1 MGKGGGQNIPTDTT
15 TRTVSMPEFSDPYYR
30 RMLQGA
36 EDAMLPF
43 DPYTGR
49 STYTPYGGERVAESS
64 MYGDIGASRAMTRGI
79 AQTGIAGM
87 PEAMQAGRRG
97 MAATGRGIGYTD
109 QSVNRLRGAGQY
121 NPMAFNQYR
130 FSQPDM
136 FTGNSISQYMSP
148 YMQNAVDVQKQQART
163 DFDRSQA
170 GRDAQ
175 AVSAGAFGGSRR
187 GIVDALAQEGLQKQL
202 GDIQATGQQQAFQ
215 QASQQFEADRAARMN
230 DEARRSAELARVQQG
245 FEQSRQFGAGQSLA
259 GEQAALGAAQQLGGM
274 GQQFANMGA
283 GLATLGERQRAADI
297 QGAQLLDTIGRDVRA
312 EDQGRLDL
320 SYEDFIRQREYP
332 QQQYERIAGILRGLP
347 AGVNENIQQ
356 LQRRNPV
363 QDALGAGISAL
374 GLYKGLMG

>member
-1 MGKGGGQNIPTDTT
+1 MAKGGGQSIPTDTT

-36 EDAMLPF
+36 ENAMLPF
-43 DPYTGR
+43 DPYTGQ
-49 STYTPYGGERVAESS
+49 STYTPYPGERIASSS

-79 AQTGIAGM
+79 AQQGIAGM

-97 MAATGRGIGYTD
+97 MSATGRGIGYTD
-109 QSVNRLRGAGQY
+109 QAVGRLRGAGQY
-121 NPMAFNQYR
+121 NPTT
-130 FSQPDM
+130 
-136 FTGNSISQYMSP
+136 FTGSAAQQYMSP
-148 YMQNAVDVQKQQART
+148 YMQNVVDVQKRQART

-175 AVSAGAFGGSRR
+175 AVNAGAFGGSRR
-187 GIVDALAQEGLQKQL
+187 GVVDALAQEGLQRQL
-202 GDIQATGQQQAFQ
+202 GDIQATGQQQAFE
-215 QASQQFEADRAARMN
+215 QAARQFEADRS
-230 DEARRSAELARVQQG
+230 D
-245 FEQSRQFGAGQSLA
+245 RQFGIGQRLA
-259 GEQAALGAAQQLGGM
+259 GEQAALGAANQLGGM

-283 GLATLGERQRAADI
+283 GLATLGERQRASDI